1 MSYTVFV
8 IGNIASGKST
18 ACAYLASRGARH
30 IDLDAM
36 AKGLYVPGS
45 QLVQSIAEEFGWDVL
60 DEYGAIRS
68 SVLASRAFVNPE
80 SIAALNAIVHP
91 VLLDHLSTVLLPVQC
106 CSTVVPEYPL
116 TVVEVSAAASFTDAF
131 GLADDV
137 LAVHAPLDIRRA
149 RALERGMSADDFEA
163 RSSVQ
168 PCDDELI
175 AMACHVIDNSAG
187 DDSLFVR
194 LDERIEERGITGLD
208 GAGTHA

>member
-1 MSYTVFV
+1 MY
-8 IGNIASGKST
+8 K
-18 ACAYLASRGARH
+18 R
-30 IDLDAM
+30 
-36 AKGLYVPGS
+36 
-45 QLVQSIAEEFGWDVL
+45 Q
-60 DEYGAIRS
+60 
-68 SVLASRAFVNPE
+68 
-80 SIAALNAIVHP
+80 
-91 VLLDHLSTVLLPVQC
+91 PVQC

-194 LDERIEERGITGLD
+194 LDEWIEERGITGLD